1 MKRLYSL
8 GYSLFC
14 LPTEKNFK
22 SNLYYSYH
30 IYIRNKINISLMEL
44 IQTISFIIALIL
56 MPFLCRGEA
65 FPVKL
70 IYIVCMTLLTPIFG
84 YPVYWYII
92 TH

>member
-1 MKRLYSL
+1 
-8 GYSLFC
+8 
-14 LPTEKNFK
+14 
-22 SNLYYSYH
+22 
-30 IYIRNKINISLMEL
+30 MEL
-44 IQTISFIIALIL
+44 IQDLSFIIALIL
-56 MPFLCRGEA
+56 MPFLCREEA